1 MGRIST
7 YLNELKSRT
16 GYTQQQLSDISGVS
30 LGTIP
35 RYFAD
40 MDDESANFEIVRKLV
55 VAMNGSLDELA
66 GLASRADPPPTVHET
81 ILSQAVTVASQ
92 AATLEARNEKIDT
105 ASRRILQLENDLSK
119 ERRTRRRM
127 QNVLVLLVLM
137 FFALAAVYIW
147 DVRNLHVGLTAYFNQ
162 NKQK

>member
-1 MGRIST
+1 MGRISN
-7 YLNELKSRT
+7 YLNELKGRT

-66 GLASRADPPPTVHET
+66 GLASRADPPQTADER
-81 ILSQAVTVASQ
+81 ILSQAITVASQ
-92 AATLEARNEKIDT
+92 AATLEARNEKIAT

-147 DVRNLHVGLTAYFNQ
+147 DVRNLHMGLTAFFNQ
-162 NKQK
+162 NKN